1 MNKKSK
7 ICLGCEPLGG
17 HNWGKFNEKKFKN
30 LFSKAY
36 SMGVNFFDTAAIYGL
51 GKSEERLK
59 NYLGR
64 NITNC
69 YISTKGGIRIKN
81 SSIEIDG
88 SLEFTKHDLK
98 QSLLRLGL
106 KSIYSYSIHHY
117 DSNQDYRPTFDYL
130 NSLREKKIISNI
142 GVSNISLN
150 DFKYLNKIYKI
161 DFLQIPVNVL
171 NLTQYIKFKN
181 ECIKFNVKIL
191 PYNILMF
198 GLLAYKHIDMKK
210 KFILN
215 QKYKHRLKTF
225 LDISKS
231 QKIVQKINNLKYENI
246 HKFSLQKILNLD
258 LVDSIIL
265 GMSNIKQL
273 KTNLDYIN
281 S

>member
-1 MNKKSK
+1 MKSK

-17 HNWGKFNEKKFKN
+17 HNWGKFDEKKFKN

-51 GKSEERLK
+51 GKSEKRLK
-59 NYLGR
+59 KYLGK
-64 NITNC
+64 NIKNC
-69 YISTKGGIRIKN
+69 YISTKGGIIYKN
-81 SSIEIDG
+81 SKIEING
-88 SLEFTKHDLK
+88 SLDFVKYDLK
-98 QSLLRLGL
+98 QSLLRLDL
-106 KSIYSYSIHHY
+106 KEIYLYTIHHF

-130 NSLREKKIISNI
+130 NSLRQKNIISKI

-150 DFKYLNKIYKI
+150 DFRYLNKIYKI

-171 NLTQYIKFKN
+171 NLAQYRKFKN
-181 ECIKFNVKIL
+181 ECIKFKVEIL

-198 GLLAYKHIDMKK
+198 GLLASKNIDLKK
-210 KFILN
+210 KCILN

-225 LDISKS
+225 LNISKS

>member
-1 MNKKSK
+1 MKSK

-36 SMGVNFFDTAAIYGL
+36 SMGINFFDTAAIYGL

-59 NYLGR
+59 KYLGK

-88 SLEFTKHDLK
+88 SLEFIKHDLK
-98 QSLLRLGL
+98 KSLLRLGL

-117 DSNQDYRPTFDYL
+117 DSNHDYRPTFDYL
-130 NSLREKKIISNI
+130 NSLREKNIISNI
-142 GVSNISLN
+142 GVGNISLN
-150 DFKYLNKIYKI
+150 DFEYLNKIYKI
-161 DFLQIPVNVL
+161 DFLQIPVNIL
-171 NLTQYIKFKN
+171 NLTQYRKFKK
-181 ECIKFNVKIL
+181 ECRKSKVKIL

-198 GLLAYKHIDMKK
+198 GLLTSKHIDLKK

-215 QKYKHRLKTF
+215 QKYKHRLNAF
-225 LDISKS
+225 LNISKS
-231 QKIVQKINNLKYENI
+231 QKIVQKINSLKYDNI

-281 S
+281 N